1 MRRMLG
7 KIVNATLVGA
17 SEIFH
22 FFKKKDM
29 VSLSKISHQN
39 FLVQNQHNQ
48 TIIKSAQKSNLQDIQ
63 IT

>member
-1 MRRMLG
+1 M
-7 KIVNATLVGA
+7 
-17 SEIFH
+17 F
-22 FFKKKDM
+22 
-29 VSLSKISHQN
+29 SLSKISHQN